1 MEKELRMYALINDS
15 AIPVESLR
23 SLVAGVGGRI
33 LIAGAADSDEDRRQT
48 QVAFS
53 SVKKGDV
60 VSFNVVTSDWRAMTG
75 WAKIV
80 DVKVAAGSKSSLHFF
95 VAMKVTKT
103 SVRGKKA

>member
-1 MEKELRMYALINDS
+1 
-15 AIPVESLR
+15 
-23 SLVAGVGGRI
+23 
-33 LIAGAADSDEDRRQT
+33 
-48 QVAFS
+48 
-53 SVKKGDV
+53 
-60 VSFNVVTSDWRAMTG
+60 VVTSDWRAMTG